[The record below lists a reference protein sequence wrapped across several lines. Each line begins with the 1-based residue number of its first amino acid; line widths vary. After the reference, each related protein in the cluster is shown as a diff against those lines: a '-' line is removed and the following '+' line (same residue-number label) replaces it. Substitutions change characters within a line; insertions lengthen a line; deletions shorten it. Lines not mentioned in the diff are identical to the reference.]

1 MLNLLRLI
9 DAIVMKYFAMGRKC
23 LKPKWDALYYFDAPP
38 LLPQYATSVFQM
50 TLNMHLAHEAAQVA
64 HNIV

>member
-1 MLNLLRLI
+1 
-9 DAIVMKYFAMGRKC
+9 MKYFAMGRKC

-38 LLPQYATSVFQM
+38 LLPRCATSVFQM
-50 TLNMHLAHEAAQVA
+50 PLNMHLAHEAAQAA